1 VVGKTFVFPTTSQ
14 KTKVFTTVQPLT
26 DKKEADA
33 LEEIRLPVIKV
44 VGVSAGGKSTLVAHL
59 RQAGYNARAVSQEH
73 SNVPTLWQQFGRTNI
88 LIYLDVTLEAQRQR
102 RPDVTW
108 DAANL
113 QMEQACLAHARDHA
127 DLKIDTSALS
137 PETVW
142 RIVQAFLTQQRTRH
156 AEQPLPPDNATGS
169 SQPAAAAP
177 APPEPPTRAERR
189 KQKRKRG
196 EAGGQTRI

>member
-1 VVGKTFVFPTTSQ
+1 MLDGR
-14 KTKVFTTVQPLT
+14 
-26 DKKEADA
+26 KEADT
-33 LEEIRLPVIKV
+33 LEEVRLPVIKV

-73 SNVPTLWQQFGRTNI
+73 SNIPTLWQQFDRTNI
-88 LIYLDVTLEAQRQR
+88 LIYLDVTLEVQRQR

-127 DLKIDTSALS
+127 DLKIDTSALT

-142 RIVQAFLTQQRTRH
+142 RIAQAFLTQQRIRH
-156 AEQPLPPDNATGS
+156 AEQPLAPDNATGS
-169 SQPAAAAP
+169 ALSAAAAP
-177 APPEPPTRAERR
+177 TPPEPPTRTERR

-196 EAGGQTRI
+196 EASAQTRI